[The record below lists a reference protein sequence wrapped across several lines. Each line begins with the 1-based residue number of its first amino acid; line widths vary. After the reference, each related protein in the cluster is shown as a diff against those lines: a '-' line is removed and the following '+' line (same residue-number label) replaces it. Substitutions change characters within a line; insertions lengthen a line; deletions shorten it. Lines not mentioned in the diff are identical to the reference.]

1 MSETVDF
8 KEFKKTKEEQ
18 KKKKNGLQK
27 ECMDYLLEIWRT
39 KIRTAHGDG

>member
-18 KKKKNGLQK
+18 KKNGLQK